1 MPRRGENIYKRKD
14 GRWEGRYCSKKNTD
28 GRKHYIS
35 VYAHSYREVK
45 EKLRSCKEA
54 AAPGRILFR
63 NIAEQWLA
71 YTKLNVKISTYNNY
85 RYLLNKHILMFFG
98 NIDMRK
104 LCPRHVNR
112 FITEKLTNGKIK
124 RNEGISKKYLQDM
137 LVIVKAIAAFCE
149 QEYEILDKI
158 RKVKSVRYEQTE
170 MKTLNQSEQ
179 KMLTKK
185 LITKPSRFNIG
196 ILLSLYTGLRL
207 GEVCGLRWSDFN
219 EQEHTITI
227 RRTVQRISDNDGST
241 IFIEGTPKTKA
252 SIRTIPLPDF
262 IWKILCGIKSSS
274 DIPIISE
281 SENYIEPALLRKYFG
296 KILKE
301 NKINPIRF
309 HDLRHTFATNCI
321 RLNFDIKTLS
331 EILGHSSV
339 SMTLNRYVH
348 SSMEIRK
355 EYMSLIRL

>member
-1 MPRRGENIYKRKD
+1 MSRRGENIYKRKD
-14 GRWEGRYCSKKNTD
+14 GRWEGRYCSGENADGKKRYT
-28 GRKHYIS
+28 S

-45 EKLRSCKEA
+45 EKLRSCKKTNS
-54 AAPGRILFR
+54 PGSILFR
-63 NIAEQWLA
+63 NMAEKWLA

-85 RYLLNKHILMFFG
+85 RYLLNKHILVFFG
-98 NIDMRK
+98 DIKMNK
-104 LCPRHVNR
+104 LCPRLVNR

-149 QEYEILDKI
+149 QEHEIPNKI
-158 RKVKSVRYEQTE
+158 RKVKSIRCEQKE
-170 MKTLNQSEQ
+170 MQTLNTSEQ
-179 KMLTKK
+179 KTLTKK
-185 LITKPSRFNIG
+185 LTAKPSRLNIG
-196 ILLSLYTGLRL
+196 ILLSLCTGLRL

-219 EQEHTITI
+219 EQERTITI
-227 RRTVQRISDNDGST
+227 RRTVQRISDNTGST

-252 SIRTIPLPDF
+252 SARTIPLPDF
-262 IWKILCGIKSSS
+262 IWKLLCSIKSDS
-274 DIPIISE
+274 DIPIVSE
-281 SENYIEPALLRKYFG
+281 SENYIEPALLRKYFSRV
-296 KILKE
+296 LRE
-301 NKINPIRF
+301 NNINAIRF

-348 SSMEIRK
+348 SSMDVQK
-355 EYMSLIRL
+355 EYMSLIKL

>member
-1 MPRRGENIYKRKD
+1 MSRRGENIYKRKD
-14 GRWEGRYCSKKNTD
+14 GRWEGRYSSKNAEGKK
-28 GRKHYIS
+28 RYIS
-35 VYAHSYREVK
+35 IYAHSYHEVK
-45 EKLRSCKEA
+45 EKLRRCKEA
-54 AAPGRILFR
+54 VSPGSILFR

-85 RYLLNKHILMFFG
+85 RYLLNKHILVFFG
-98 NIDMRK
+98 DIDMRK

-149 QEYEILDKI
+149 QEYEIIDRI
-158 RKVKSVRYEQTE
+158 RTVKSVRYEQKE
-170 MKTLNQSEQ
+170 MKTLDKSEQ
-179 KMLTKK
+179 KTLTKK
-185 LITKPSRFNIG
+185 LIAKPSRLNMG

-207 GEVCGLRWSDFN
+207 GEVCGLQWTDFN
-219 EQEHTITI
+219 EQERTITI
-227 RRTVQRISDNDGST
+227 RRTVQRISDNAGST
-241 IFIEGTPKTKA
+241 IFIVGTPKTKA
-252 SIRTIPLPDF
+252 SVRTIPLPDF
-262 IWKILCGIKSSS
+262 IWKLLRNMKSGSN
-274 DIPIISE
+274 IPIISG
-281 SENYIEPALLRKYFG
+281 SENYIEPAQLRKHFHNL
-296 KILKE
+296 LKE
-301 NKINPIRF
+301 NHIKAVRF

-339 SMTLNRYVH
+339 SITLNRYVH
-348 SSMEIRK
+348 SSMEVRK